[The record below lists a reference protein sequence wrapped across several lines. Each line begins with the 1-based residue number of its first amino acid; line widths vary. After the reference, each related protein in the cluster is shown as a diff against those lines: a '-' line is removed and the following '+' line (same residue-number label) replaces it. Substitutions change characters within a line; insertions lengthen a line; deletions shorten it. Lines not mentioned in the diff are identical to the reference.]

1 MFAASI
7 NTVFSENVFLNEGEF
22 APDFNLEDQDGKVHL
37 LSNYRGQRVILY
49 FFPYAD
55 TPG

>member
-7 NTVFSENVFLNEGEF
+7 NTVFSEKFSLKEGES
-22 APDFNLEDQDGKVHL
+22 APDFILADQDGKFHS
-37 LSNYRGQRVILY
+37 LSIYKGQRVVLY

>member
-7 NTVFSENVFLNEGEF
+7 NTVFSEKASLKEGEF
-22 APDFNLEDQDGKVHL
+22 APDFSLGDQDGKVHS
-37 LSNYRGQRVILY
+37 LSSYKGQRVILY